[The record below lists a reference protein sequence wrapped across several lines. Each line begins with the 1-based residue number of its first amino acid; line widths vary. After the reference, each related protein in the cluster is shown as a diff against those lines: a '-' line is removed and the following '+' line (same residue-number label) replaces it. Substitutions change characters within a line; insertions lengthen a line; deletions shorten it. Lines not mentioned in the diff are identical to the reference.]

1 MANVSEALKSGAVAE
16 RAAVAKPPIKL
27 FRNMAAK
34 IAMVPMMAT
43 VIFVFIGCTAWTMF
57 YSLTTSRVLP
67 TAYPLGK
74 DFAGFGNYER
84 LFHDNRWQISIH
96 NLFIYGVFTLVFVF
110 AIGFLLAVL
119 MDQKIRFENAFRT
132 IFLYPF
138 ALSFVIT
145 GLVWQWMLNP
155 AFGLQ
160 KSIRDMGWE
169 SFSFDWI
176 ANRKMVVY
184 TLVIAGVW
192 QMTGLVMALMLAGLR
207 GIDDEIWKASRVDG
221 IPKWRTY
228 VQIVIPM
235 MRPVFVTA
243 LVIVAAG
250 IVRTY
255 DLVVAMTGGGP
266 GIASQFPTIYIYE
279 YMFVANLSLGLAAST
294 VLLITVG
301 IIVVPWAY
309 YEFGRRRTQ

>member
-1 MANVSEALKSGAVAE
+1 MTAKLAVT
-16 RAAVAKPPIKL
+16 
-27 FRNMAAK
+27 
-34 IAMVPMMAT
+34 PMIAT
-43 VIFVFIGCTAWTMF
+43 VLFVFIGCTLWTIL

-67 TAYPLGK
+67 AADPLGE
-74 DFAGFGNYER
+74 DFVGLQQYAR
-84 LFHDNRWQISIH
+84 LFADGRWQISVR
-96 NLFIYGVFTLVFVF
+96 NLAVFGVLTLAFSFLV
-110 AIGFLLAVL
+110 GFLLAVL
-119 MDQKIRFENAFRT
+119 MDQKIRFENTFRT

-160 KSIRDMGWE
+160 KSVRDLGWE

-176 ANRKMVVY
+176 ASRRMVVY
-184 TLVIAGVW
+184 TLVIAAVW

-207 GIDDEIWKASRVDG
+207 GVDDEIWKAARVDG
-221 IPKWRTY
+221 IPRWRTY
-228 VQIVIPM
+228 VSIVVPM

-243 LVIVAAG
+243 FVIVAST

-266 GIASQFPTIYIYE
+266 GLSSQFPTIYVYE

-294 VLLITVG
+294 VLLMTVA

-309 YEFGRRRTQ
+309 LEYGRRRP

>member
-1 MANVSEALKSGAVAE
+1 MANVSQAVKAPTVAD
-16 RAAVAKPPIKL
+16 RAAVARPPIKL
-27 FRNMAAK
+27 FRNLTAK
-34 IAMVPMMAT
+34 IAMAPMMAT

-67 TAYPLGK
+67 AADPLGK
-74 DFAGFGNYER
+74 DFARFGNYVR

-96 NLFIYGVFTLVFVF
+96 NLFLYGFFTLLFVFVV
-110 AIGFLLAVL
+110 GFILAVL
-119 MDQKIRFENAFRT
+119 MDQKIRFENTFRT

-160 KSIRDMGWE
+160 KSIRDLGWE

-176 ANRKMVVY
+176 ANRRMVVY

-207 GIDDEIWKASRVDG
+207 GVDDEIWKASRVDG
-221 IPKWRTY
+221 IPRWRTY

-266 GIASQFPTIYIYE
+266 GISSQFPTIYIYE

-309 YEFGRRRTQ
+309 YEFGRKRTQ

>member
-1 MANVSEALKSGAVAE
+1 MANVSEALKTGLAAD
-16 RAAVAKPPIKL
+16 RAIVVKPPVKL
-27 FRNMAAK
+27 FRNLASK
-34 IAMVPMMAT
+34 IAMLPMMAT
-43 VIFVFIGCTAWTMF
+43 VIFVFIGCTVWTIF

-67 TAYPLGK
+67 APDPLGK
-74 DFAGFGNYER
+74 DFAGLGQYSR
-84 LFHDNRWQISIH
+84 LFKDNRWQVSIE
-96 NLFIYGVFTLVFVF
+96 NLAVYGVLTLAFVFVV
-110 AIGFLLAVL
+110 GFILAVL
-119 MDQKIRFENAFRT
+119 MDQKIRFENTFRT

-160 KSIRDMGWE
+160 KSVRDMGWE

-176 ANRKMVVY
+176 ANRRMVVY

-207 GIDDEIWKASRVDG
+207 GIDEEIWKASRVDG

-228 VQIVIPM
+228 IQIVIPM

-266 GIASQFPTIYIYE
+266 GISSQFPTIYIYE

-294 VLLITVG
+294 MLLITVA

-309 YEFGRRRTQ
+309 YEFGRRRPQ

>member
-1 MANVSEALKSGAVAE
+1 MANVSEAVTASAVSE
-16 RAAVAKPPIKL
+16 AATVKPPIKL
-27 FRNMAAK
+27 FRNLTAKMA
-34 IAMVPMMAT
+34 MTPMMLT
-43 VIFVFIGCTAWTMF
+43 VIFVFIGCTAWTIF
-57 YSLTTSRVLP
+57 YSMTVSRVLP
-67 TAYPLGK
+67 ASDPLGK
-74 DFAGFGNYER
+74 DFVGLDQYVR
-84 LFHDNRWQISIH
+84 LFASNRWQISVK
-96 NLFIYGVFTLVFVF
+96 NLALYGVLALIFVFV
-110 AIGFLLAVL
+110 IGFILAVL
-119 MDQKIRFENAFRT
+119 MDQKIRFENTFRT

-160 KSIRDMGWE
+160 KSVRDMGWE

-192 QMTGLVMALMLAGLR
+192 QGTGLVMALMLAGLR
-207 GIDDEIWKASRVDG
+207 GIDDEIWRASRVDG

-228 VQIVIPM
+228 VSIVIPM

-243 LVIVAAG
+243 FVIVAAG
-250 IVRTY
+250 LVRTY

-266 GIASQFPTIYIYE
+266 GLSSQFPTIYIYE
-279 YMFVANLSLGLAAST
+279 FMFVANLSQGLAAST

-301 IIVVPWAY
+301 IILVPWAY
-309 YEFGRRRTQ
+309 FEFGRRRTQ